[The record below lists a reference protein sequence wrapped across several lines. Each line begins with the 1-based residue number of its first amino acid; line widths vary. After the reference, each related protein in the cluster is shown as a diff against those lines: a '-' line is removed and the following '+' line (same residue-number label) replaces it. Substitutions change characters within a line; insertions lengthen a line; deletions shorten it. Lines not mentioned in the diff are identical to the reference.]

1 MTAVARHVE
10 ISAEIL
16 AEAKRMN
23 IDATGVA
30 EQALIRQIQSRR
42 SQIQDEEA
50 GRLWREEN
58 AEAIAWSNK
67 RFEEHGFPFPQYR
80 RY

>member
-1 MTAVARHVE
+1 MTTSTNQVE
-10 ISAEIL
+10 INSELL
-16 AEAKRMN
+16 AEARQMD
-23 IDATGVA
+23 IDAVNVA
-30 EQALIRQIQSRR
+30 ERALMREIKARR
-42 SQIQDEEA
+42 DEVASDEA
-50 GRLWREEN
+50 ARAWQEQN